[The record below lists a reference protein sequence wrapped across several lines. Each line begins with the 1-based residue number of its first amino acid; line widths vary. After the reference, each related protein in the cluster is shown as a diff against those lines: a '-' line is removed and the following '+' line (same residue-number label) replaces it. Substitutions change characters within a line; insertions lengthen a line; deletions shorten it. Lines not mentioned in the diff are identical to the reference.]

1 MIDRSLAQLRRQR
14 ERAGSYAEWLA
25 LSEQLDQRSGA
36 QAWRRDPDCAEL
48 ASDLLQQD
56 MRRLQRLTR
65 RADLPALAE
74 ALHESVYRHQG
85 DINAPHLYQQA
96 AAGTKQI
103 IEDYLTAVCAA
114 LQCFADAETHPMPR
128 AQRLA
133 LLQRAQA
140 NLGRPALLLSGG
152 AAMGFF
158 HLGVIKAL
166 FEQGLLPEV
175 ICGSSIGALIGG
187 GVCTRNDEEL
197 AALFA
202 NLETIYRFGIR
213 FFGPREI
220 WRKRSLLDPAQLG
233 RCAEENLGLV
243 TFAEAAAHSGRQFC
257 ISVSPARARQKPR
270 VLSAQTSPDVL
281 VANAVLASSAIPGLF
296 PPVGLQMRK
305 ANGKVVPYLP
315 AERWVDGTFHGDL
328 PAQRLARLHNVNHCI
343 VSQVNP
349 HALPFLSSRS
359 GRGPLSLVSDLLLSS
374 ARVQTAQLLKVVQ
387 ARVRGDR
394 LHTAIEHARLLAEQ
408 NYRGDTSI
416 HPPINAW
423 MYRKMLSNPSVD
435 DLKRYIRLGEQA
447 TWPKIAL
454 IRNQTRIHRTLNAV
468 VSQLQGAA

>member
-1 MIDRSLAQLRRQR
+1 MMDRKTTQLREQQQR
-14 ERAGSYAEWLA
+14 AASYAQWLA
-25 LSEQLDQRSGA
+25 ASEQLDAHSGA
-36 QAWRRDPDCAEL
+36 RDWRQAADCAEL
-48 ASDLLQQD
+48 ASDLIRKD
-56 MRRLQRLTR
+56 IRRLLRLS
-65 RADLPALAE
+65 ASQDLPALAE

-85 DINAPHLYQQA
+85 DIIAPNLYQQA
-96 AAGTKQI
+96 AAGTKRI
-103 IEDYLTAVCAA
+103 VDDYLDAVCAA
-114 LQCFADAETHPMPR
+114 LQCFAEAADHPMSP

-133 LLQRAQA
+133 LLERAQS
-140 NLGRPALLLSGG
+140 NLGQPALLLSGG
-152 AAMGFF
+152 ASMGFF

-166 FEQGLLPEV
+166 FEQGLLPDV

-187 GVCTRNDEEL
+187 GVCTRNDQEL
-197 AALFA
+197 SELFA
-202 NLETIYRFGIR
+202 NLESIYRFGIR

-220 WRKRSLLDPAQLG
+220 WRQRSLLDPAQLG
-233 RCAEENLGLV
+233 RCAQENLGEV
-243 TFAEAAAHSGRQFC
+243 TFSEAAAHSGRQFC

-270 VLSAQTSPDVL
+270 VLSARTSPDVL

-305 ANGKVVPYLP
+305 ANGQIAPYLP

-328 PAQRLARLHNVNHCI
+328 PTQRLARLYNVNHCI

-374 ARVQTAQLLKVVQ
+374 ARVQAAQVLKVLQ

-454 IRNQTRIHRTLNAV
+454 IRNQTRIHRALHEAIA
-468 VSQLQGAA
+468 QLKAAA